1 MMHRRRARKIVFAVA
16 FFAAQFNGVCSVMAA
31 DASGPGEW
39 EKTVKAAE
47 QEGQVV
53 YSASGSHRFLE
64 EFQRL
69 FPKIKPIV
77 VSASC
82 SEIVSRIMTER
93 RAGKYLGDVVRC
105 GLTSA
110 HSLYRGK
117 TLQPLSPALML
128 PEVKDQSK
136 WWQGKHH
143 YTDPEGKYLLV
154 SAASAYQRFASYNK
168 DLVNPT
174 ELKSFWD
181 LLNPRWKG
189 KMVATDPRTGEG
201 RNGSRFLFYN
211 PELGPQFLRRLLSE
225 TDLRLSRDY
234 RQATDWLAQKQYAL
248 FLFSQA
254 DDTLTAGQQGLP
266 VQVLDTTGWKEGA
279 GLDPIAGAYA
289 LMDKPAHPN
298 AAKVLLN
305 WLLSREGQLAIQR
318 DPEQAGRTDSLRID
332 IPKTDVHPMMR
343 RREGV
348 KYHVMWNP
356 DWMDMKPVE
365 KVINQGLE
373 EAQKK

>member
-1 MMHRRRARKIVFAVA
+1 MHRGSLKNILFAIGVVIVLARLSGA
-16 FFAAQFNGVCSVMAA
+16 GAA
-31 DASGPGEW
+31 DTSWQVEW
-39 EKTVKAAE
+39 EKIVKAAE

-53 YSASGSHRFLE
+53 YSASGGHRFLD
-64 EFQRL
+64 EFHKA
-69 FPKIKPIV
+69 FPKIKPVV

-82 SEIVSRIMTER
+82 SEIVSRVMTER

-117 TLQPLSPALML
+117 TLQPVASALIL
-128 PEVKDQSK
+128 PEVTDQTK
-136 WWQGKHH
+136 WWQAKHH

-154 SAASAYQRFASYNK
+154 SAGSAYVRFASFNK
-168 DLVNPT
+168 ELVNPA

-181 LLNPRWKG
+181 LLNPKWKG
-189 KMVATDPRTGEG
+189 KIVATDPRTGEG

-211 PELGPQFLRRLLSE
+211 PELGPQYLHRLLSE

-254 DDTLTAGQQGLP
+254 DDTLAAGQQGLP
-266 VQVLDTTGWKEGA
+266 VHILDTTGWKEGA
-279 GLDPIAGAYA
+279 GLDPISGAYA

-305 WLLSREGQLAIQR
+305 WLLSRDGQLAVQR
-318 DPEQAGRTDSLRID
+318 DPELAGRTDSLRID

-343 RREGV
+343 RRDGV

-356 DWMDMKPVE
+356 EWMDMKPVE
-365 KVINQGLE
+365 KVINQALA

>member
-1 MMHRRRARKIVFAVA
+1 MHGYRVSKIVFVVA
-16 FFAAQFNGVCSVMAA
+16 FSFLQLNAAPSVAAA
-31 DASGPGEW
+31 DASWQAEW

-53 YSASGSHRFLE
+53 YSASGSHRFLD
-64 EFQRL
+64 EFHRAY
-69 FPKIKPIV
+69 PKIKTVV

-82 SEIVSRIMTER
+82 SSIVSRIMTER
-93 RAGKYLGDVVRC
+93 RAGKNLSDVVRC

-117 TLQPLSPALML
+117 TLQPLAPALIL
-128 PEVKDQSK
+128 PEVKDPSK

-143 YTDPEGKYLLV
+143 YSDSEGKYLLI
-154 SAASAYQRFASYNK
+154 SAASAYLRFASYHK
-168 DLVNPT
+168 DLVNPA

-211 PELGPQFLRRLLSE
+211 PELGPQYLRRLLGE
-225 TDLRLSRDY
+225 MDLKLSRDY
-234 RQATDWLAQKQYAL
+234 RQATDWLAQKQYAM
-248 FLFSQA
+248 FLFSQS
-254 DDTLTAGQQGLP
+254 DDTLTASQQGLP
-266 VQVLDTTGWKEGA
+266 VQILDTTGWKEGA
-279 GLDPIAGAYA
+279 GLDPISGAYA

-305 WLLSREGQLAIQR
+305 WLLSRDGQLAIQR
-318 DPEQAGRTDSLRID
+318 DPEMAGRTDSLRID
-332 IPKTDVHPMMR
+332 IPKTEVHPMMR

-356 DWMDMKPVE
+356 EWMDMKAVE
-365 KVINQGLE
+365 KVVNQALE
-373 EAQKK
+373 EAQRK

>member
-1 MMHRRRARKIVFAVA
+1 MHKGSLKQILFATGI
-16 FFAAQFNGVCSVMAA
+16 FIIHLGRLSGLGAA
-31 DASGPGEW
+31 DASWQAEW
-39 EKTVKAAE
+39 EKTVTAAE

-53 YSASGSHRFLE
+53 YSASGGHRFLD
-64 EFQRL
+64 EFHKA
-69 FPKIKPIV
+69 FPKIKPVV

-117 TLQPLSPALML
+117 TLQPVTPALVL
-128 PEVKDQSK
+128 PEVTDQTK

-143 YTDPEGKYLLV
+143 YTDPEGKYLFI
-154 SAASAYQRFASYNK
+154 AAGSAYMRFASFNK
-168 DLVNPT
+168 ELVNPA

-181 LLNPRWKG
+181 LLNPKWKG
-189 KMVATDPRTGEG
+189 KIVATDPRTGEG
-201 RNGSRFLFYN
+201 RNGARFLFYN
-211 PELGPQFLRRLLSE
+211 PELGPQYLHRLLSE
-225 TDLRLSRDY
+225 TGLRLSRDY

-248 FLFSQA
+248 FLFSQT
-254 DDTLTAGQQGLP
+254 DDTIAASQQGLP
-266 VQVLDTTGWKEGA
+266 VQILDTTGWNEGA
-279 GLDPIAGAYA
+279 GLDPISGAYA

-305 WLLSREGQLAIQR
+305 WLLSRDGQLAIQR
-318 DPEQAGRTDSLRID
+318 DPELAGRTDSLRID
-332 IPKTDVHPMMR
+332 IPKTDVHPLMR
-343 RREGV
+343 RRDGV

-356 DWMDMKPVE
+356 EWMDMKPVE
-365 KVINQGLE
+365 KVINQALA

>member
-1 MMHRRRARKIVFAVA
+1 MNRRSASEILFTIA
-16 FFAAQFNGVCSVMAA
+16 FFAALLNLPSSIAA
-31 DASGPGEW
+31 GEAPWQSEW

-64 EFQRL
+64 EFHKA
-69 FPKIKPIV
+69 FPKIKTVV

-82 SEIVSRIMTER
+82 SDIVSRIMTER

-110 HSLYRGK
+110 HSLHRAK
-117 TLQPLSPALML
+117 TLQPVSPALIL
-128 PEVKDQSK
+128 AEVKDPSK

-143 YTDPEGKYLLV
+143 YTDSEGRYLFI
-154 SAASAYQRFASYNK
+154 SAASAYLRFASYNK
-168 DLVNPT
+168 DLVNPAD
-174 ELKSFWD
+174 LKSFWD

-189 KMVATDPRTGEG
+189 KIVATDPRTGEG

-211 PELGPQFLRRLLSE
+211 PELGPQYLRRLLSE
-225 TDLRLSRDY
+225 TELKLSRDY

-248 FLFSQA
+248 FLFSQS
-254 DDTLTAGQQGLP
+254 DDTLTASQQGLP

-305 WLLSREGQLAIQR
+305 WLLSREGQLAVQR
-318 DPEQAGRTDSLRID
+318 DPELAGRTDSLRTD

-356 DWMDMKPVE
+356 EWMDMKPVE
-365 KVINQGLE
+365 KVVSQALE
-373 EAQKK
+373 ETQKK

>member
-1 MMHRRRARKIVFAVA
+1 MHKGSFKKILFAVGI
-16 FFAAQFNGVCSVMAA
+16 FAIHFARLSAGEAA
-31 DASGPGEW
+31 DASWQAEW

-53 YSASGSHRFLE
+53 YSASGGNRFLD
-64 EFQRL
+64 EFHKV
-69 FPKIKPIV
+69 FPKIKPVV

-110 HSLYRGK
+110 HTLHRGK
-117 TLQPLSPALML
+117 TLQPVASALIL
-128 PEVKDQSK
+128 PEVKDQTK

-143 YTDPEGKYLLV
+143 YTDPEGKYLFV
-154 SAASAYQRFASYNK
+154 SAGSAYVRFASFNK
-168 DLVNPT
+168 ELVNPA
-174 ELKSFWD
+174 ELNSFWD
-181 LLNPRWKG
+181 LLNPKWKG
-189 KMVATDPRTGEG
+189 KIVATDPRTGEG

-211 PELGPQFLRRLLSE
+211 PELGPQYLHRLLSE

-254 DDTLTAGQQGLP
+254 DDTLAAGQQGLP
-266 VQVLDTTGWKEGA
+266 VQILDTTGWKEGA
-279 GLDPIAGAYA
+279 GLDPISGAYA

-298 AAKVLLN
+298 AAKILLN
-305 WLLSREGQLAIQR
+305 WLLSRDGQLAVQR
-318 DPEQAGRTDSLRID
+318 DPELAGRTDSLRID
-332 IPKTDVHPMMR
+332 IPKNDVHPMMR
-343 RREGV
+343 RRDGV
-348 KYHVMWNP
+348 KYQVMWNP
-356 DWMDMKPVE
+356 EWMDMKPVE
-365 KVINQGLE
+365 KVINQALA